1 MIVLL
6 EILLIIGSI
15 VFVVVESVNLFELGT
30 PPKDSD
36 ILEMLEKRGSDYELD
51 KKWNDKFKLK
61 AHWRSSSPSIHQTQY
76 SIIFPYYIEEVG
88 LIPIWYKS
96 IKIVEELFKNKITK
110 SIYKTTKREK
120 LGL

>member
-1 MIVLL
+1 M
-6 EILLIIGSI
+6 ILLVILVIIGL
-15 VFVVVESVNLFELGT
+15 FVWVCGECVNLFQLGL

-36 ILEMLEKRGSDYELD
+36 ILEMLEKYGVEYEVD

-61 AHWRSSSPSIHQTQY
+61 VSFKSNSPNINQTQY
-76 SIIFPYYIEEVG
+76 SIIFPYYISDVG

-96 IKIVEELFKNKITK
+96 AKIIEQMFKDKITNSK
-110 SIYKTTKREK
+110 YKTTTREK